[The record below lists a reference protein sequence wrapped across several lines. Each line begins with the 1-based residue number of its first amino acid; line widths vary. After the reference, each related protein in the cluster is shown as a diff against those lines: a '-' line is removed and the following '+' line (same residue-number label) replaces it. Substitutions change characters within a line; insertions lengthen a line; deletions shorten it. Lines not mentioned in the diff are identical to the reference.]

1 MSNKK
6 SNIPL
11 GFLFYKNWLL
21 FSPYMLQY
29 ICSQN
34 FPICNV
40 VIVLHEDNNCLI
52 VANIT
57 KLFLNLAVAYRN
69 LFQEKNNSIIISTQ
83 GGFAYGRKKEA
94 LHPRWYSRW
103 TNHGA
108 GSTKSHPQGNKLR
121 WADFQNYVNL
131 NETYRN
137 KLLHFIMGKNG
148 LSITYDTVFRH
159 VMLPGGDTKRLEH
172 FLSIIFDQPI
182 HIKQLL
188 PREGSQIVENGSF
201 VIADIIASLR

>member
-1 MSNKK
+1 
-6 SNIPL
+6 
-11 GFLFYKNWLL
+11 
-21 FSPYMLQY
+21 MLQY

-83 GGFAYGRKKEA
+83 GGFAYGRKKKLYTLADILGEPITEQEA
-94 LHPRWYSRW
+94 QNLIRKETYSDEQ
-103 TNHGA
+103 T
-108 GSTKSHPQGNKLR
+108 
-121 WADFQNYVNL
+121 FQNYVNL

-182 HIKQLL
+182 HIKQIL

-201 VIADIIASLR
+201 VIADIIASLHFT

>member
-1 MSNKK
+1 
-6 SNIPL
+6 
-11 GFLFYKNWLL
+11 
-21 FSPYMLQY
+21 MLQY

-57 KLFLNLAVAYRN
+57 KIFLNLAVAYRN
-69 LFQEKNNSIIISTQ
+69 LFQEKTTQSSSLHKEDLPMAETKKLYTLADILGEPITEQEAQNLIRKETNSDEQT
-83 GGFAYGRKKEA
+83 
-94 LHPRWYSRW
+94 
-103 TNHGA
+103 
-108 GSTKSHPQGNKLR
+108 
-121 WADFQNYVNL
+121 FQNYVNL

-148 LSITYDTVFRH
+148 LSITYNTVFRH

-182 HIKQLL
+182 HIKQIL

-201 VIADIIASLR
+201 VIADIIASLHFT